1 MNYRGYIISSDP
13 ISPTLYSVATEG
25 RGGRIPTVLEGR
37 FTSVQWV
44 KGLIDV
50 YLANQEEKTRGKA
63 STKE

>member
-25 RGGRIPTVLEGR
+25 RGGRIPSVLEGR
-37 FTSVQWV
+37 FTSAQWV
-44 KGLIDV
+44 KNQIDA